1 MDLYLLESIGLE
13 LSMLF
18 ILRGS
23 TYLGL
28 DRSSRQTTHR
38 ALTAMTLKTSTGNRT
53 RMSRKLLISINN

>member
-28 DRSSRQTTHR
+28 DRRSRQRTHG
-38 ALTAMTLKTSTGNRT
+38 ALTANDPEDFNR
-53 RMSRKLLISINN
+53 